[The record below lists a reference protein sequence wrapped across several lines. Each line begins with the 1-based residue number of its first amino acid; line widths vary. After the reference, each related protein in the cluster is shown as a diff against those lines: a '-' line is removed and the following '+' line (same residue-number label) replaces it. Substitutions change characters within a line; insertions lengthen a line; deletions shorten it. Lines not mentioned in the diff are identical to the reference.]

1 MDIKVCPP
9 KLNCDAL
16 LRNPQFI
23 QMLQSQAGAG
33 GASTLDLR
41 KKAEE
46 LASRPQTATTGLQV
60 AKGLGHM
67 RLVERLLPYSDNVEV
82 TMPSAFEGLN
92 KTRDDYAQ
100 EVLAAAN
107 MGNNAELSRLLK
119 EGCDPNATGE
129 SYVTTKL
136 RRVNCGTTTA
146 LLQVRLTP
154 M

>member
-1 MDIKVCPP
+1 
-9 KLNCDAL
+9 
-16 LRNPQFI
+16 
-23 QMLQSQAGAG
+23 
-33 GASTLDLR
+33 
-41 KKAEE
+41 
-46 LASRPQTATTGLQV
+46 
-60 AKGLGHM
+60 M

-129 SYVTTKL
+129 SYVTTK
-136 RRVNCGTTTA
+136 
-146 LLQVRLTP
+146 
-154 M
+154 

>member
-1 MDIKVCPP
+1 
-9 KLNCDAL
+9 
-16 LRNPQFI
+16 
-23 QMLQSQAGAG
+23 
-33 GASTLDLR
+33 
-41 KKAEE
+41 
-46 LASRPQTATTGLQV
+46 
-60 AKGLGHM
+60 
-67 RLVERLLPYSDNVEV
+67 
-82 TMPSAFEGLN
+82 MPSAFEGLN